1 MNKFDDKI
9 NAIRTRHNKEKFIS
23 GSHQKQDTVVVKSKL
38 RVGKAGIDC
47 LTK

>member
-23 GSHQKQDTVVVKSKL
+23 GSHQKQEAVVKSKL